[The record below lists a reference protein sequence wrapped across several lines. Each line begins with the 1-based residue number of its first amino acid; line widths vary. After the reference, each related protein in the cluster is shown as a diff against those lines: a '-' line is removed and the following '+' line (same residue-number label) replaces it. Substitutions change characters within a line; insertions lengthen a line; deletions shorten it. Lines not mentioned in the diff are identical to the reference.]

1 METLAIG
8 LFLAAVN
15 TKIID
20 WFAEPIRR
28 KFPNLDM
35 WWLLYVAAVTGFVL
49 AWLSG
54 VNLFV
59 AYIENDALGRILS
72 GLLVGGGSS
81 LIHDIFDN
89 RLESIELLAEIEPA

>member
-20 WFAEPIRR
+20 WLAEPIRR
-28 KFPNLDM
+28 KFPDLDM
-35 WWLLYVAAVTGFVL
+35 WWLLYVAALTGFVL

-54 VNLFV
+54 VNLFT

-72 GLLVGGGSS
+72 GLLVGGGAS
-81 LIHDIFDN
+81 LIHDIFDGPD
-89 RLESIELLAEIEPA
+89 IVELTAEIEPAE